1 MPRRGDAA
9 RRGIRPSLRQRRLR
23 LLKPGGGAVV
33 NLSSGGGGGGG
44 GEDFTD
50 AALDTAGAEQR
61 AAYEAA
67 VVAHEEEEVRTVR
80 STVPRG
86 EYQRRGAQ
94 HVHAFFYPV
103 QTLGETPPGAYQFV
117 RIEYQRRGNPH
128 GFRPGVPSTI
138 E

>member
-1 MPRRGDAA
+1 MVEAEKKKEVVRPNLKALRGDAA

-33 NLSSGGGGGGG
+33 NLSSGGGGGGGGGG

-86 EYQRRGAQ
+86 VYIHRK
-94 HVHAFFYPV
+94 V
-103 QTLGETPPGAYQFV
+103 GEM
-117 RIEYQRRGNPH
+117 E
-128 GFRPGVPSTI
+128 
-138 E
+138 EME

>member
-1 MPRRGDAA
+1 MFGFYYEVHRSRA
-9 RRGIRPSLRQRRLR
+9 RVTLASLRGVGEVEGRR
-23 LLKPGGGAVV
+23 V
-33 NLSSGGGGGGG
+33 
-44 GEDFTD
+44 
-50 AALDTAGAEQR
+50 
-61 AAYEAA
+61 EAA

-80 STVPRG
+80 STVPRD

-103 QTLGETPPGAYQFV
+103 QTLGETPPGAHQFV

>member
-1 MPRRGDAA
+1 MVEAEKKKEVVRPNLKAFQGDGRCRP

-44 GEDFTD
+44 EDFTD
-50 AALDTAGAEQR
+50 AALDTAGAEQP

-86 EYQRRGAQ
+86 VYIHRK
-94 HVHAFFYPV
+94 V
-103 QTLGETPPGAYQFV
+103 GEM
-117 RIEYQRRGNPH
+117 E
-128 GFRPGVPSTI
+128 
-138 E
+138 EME

>member
-1 MPRRGDAA
+1 MFGRRPAPDAQLQA
-9 RRGIRPSLRQRRLR
+9 SALEQ
-23 LLKPGGGAVV
+23 
-33 NLSSGGGGGGG
+33 
-44 GEDFTD
+44 
-50 AALDTAGAEQR
+50 AAPV
-61 AAYEAA
+61 YPF
-67 VVAHEEEEVRTVR
+67 VRI
-80 STVPRG
+80 

-103 QTLGETPPGAYQFV
+103 QTLGETPPGAHQFV

>member
-1 MPRRGDAA
+1 MVEAEKKKEVVRPNLKASGRCRA

-86 EYQRRGAQ
+86 VYIHRK
-94 HVHAFFYPV
+94 V
-103 QTLGETPPGAYQFV
+103 GEM
-117 RIEYQRRGNPH
+117 E
-128 GFRPGVPSTI
+128 
-138 E
+138 EME

>member
-1 MPRRGDAA
+1 MSGKRKVAAVAAAAAAAAAAKTSPTRRST
-9 RRGIRPSLRQRRLR
+9 R
-23 LLKPGGGAVV
+23 
-33 NLSSGGGGGGG
+33 
-44 GEDFTD
+44 
-50 AALDTAGAEQR
+50 AGAEQR

-103 QTLGETPPGAYQFV
+103 QTLGETPPGAHQFV